1 MTKEKI
7 AAIQKQL
14 RSGLPEGEIKEELRK
29 EGYTEEEIKQ
39 AFPPHKADMRSW
51 YFISGIILTIAG
63 AWRFF
68 VDESLLLLFFGI
80 IMFTLYYAEHRRQLQ
95 KNE

>member
-29 EGYTEEEIKQ
+29 EGYTEEEIEPWLE
-39 AFPPHKADMRSW
+39 A
-51 YFISGIILTIAG
+51 I
-63 AWRFF
+63 
-68 VDESLLLLFFGI
+68 E
-80 IMFTLYYAEHRRQLQ
+80 
-95 KNE
+95 

>member
-39 AFPPHKADMRSW
+39 AFTDYQQCKNGFEARKNWSSK
-51 YFISGIILTIAG
+51 I
-63 AWRFF
+63 RF
-68 VDESLLLLFFGI
+68 
-80 IMFTLYYAEHRRQLQ
+80 MA
-95 KNE
+95 